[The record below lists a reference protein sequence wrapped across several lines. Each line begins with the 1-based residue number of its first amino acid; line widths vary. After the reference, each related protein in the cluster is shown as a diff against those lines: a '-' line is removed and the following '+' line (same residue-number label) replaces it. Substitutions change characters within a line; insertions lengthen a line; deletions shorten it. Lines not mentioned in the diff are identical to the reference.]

1 MGSRSGLNGEEEM
14 VELGRRDR
22 LHREGGGRVLDKK
35 KKRGG
40 WIMRGLTL
48 VIVVEVWG

>member
-1 MGSRSGLNGEEEM
+1 M
-14 VELGRRDR
+14 GRRR
-22 LHREGGGRVLDKK
+22 WSNWGGGIGYIGRGGGRGLDKK